1 MCGILRIFASDN
13 IKHSLV
19 MNKNNEE
26 LEFDDSEAIKFIMNL
41 IPEEDK
47 TTLTE
52 DDIQYVLDVIYDFY
66 EDEGLVDEDTAEEA
80 SIDEEKLFNYVK
92 KAAQKDGIKLNDET
106 IQLILD
112 GEYEYGLSIGI
123 YEEED

>member
-1 MCGILRIFASDN
+1 
-13 IKHSLV
+13 

-92 KAAQKDGIKLNDET
+92 KAAQKDGIKLTDET

-112 GEYEYGLSIGI
+112 GEYAYGLSIGI

>member
-92 KAAQKDGIKLNDET
+92 KAAQKDGIKLTDET

>member
-13 IKHSLV
+13 IKHSLD

-92 KAAQKDGIKLNDET
+92 KAAQKDGIKLTDET

>member
-1 MCGILRIFASDN
+1 
-13 IKHSLV
+13 

-106 IQLILD
+106 TQLILD
-112 GEYEYGLSIGI
+112 GENEYGLSIGI

>member
-1 MCGILRIFASDN
+1 
-13 IKHSLV
+13 

>member
-1 MCGILRIFASDN
+1 
-13 IKHSLV
+13 

-80 SIDEEKLFNYVK
+80 SIDEEQLFNYVK

>member
-1 MCGILRIFASDN
+1 
-13 IKHSLV
+13 

-92 KAAQKDGIKLNDET
+92 KAAQKDGIKLTDET

>member
-13 IKHSLV
+13 IKYSLV

-92 KAAQKDGIKLNDET
+92 KAAQKDGIKLTDET

>member
-1 MCGILRIFASDN
+1 
-13 IKHSLV
+13 

-92 KAAQKDGIKLNDET
+92 KAAQKDGIKLTDET

-112 GEYEYGLSIGI
+112 GEYEYGLSVGI

>member
-1 MCGILRIFASDN
+1 
-13 IKHSLV
+13 

-66 EDEGLVDEDTAEEA
+66 EYEGLVDEDTAEED
-80 SIDEEKLFNYVK
+80 SIDEEQLFNYVK